1 MSNEVKFKSG
11 THEEYEARL
20 AAEGGVDESAIYF
33 VSKDI
38 ETENGVDFGGTIYK
52 GNDALGT
59 TCADHLK
66 TTADIVVAGL
76 SGQLGAGIANGDT
89 IPAGTSLQEI
99 LVKLLSKELYPNA
112 ATKPSID
119 IDGEKSFGLVEVG
132 STITIPEV
140 TMKKSVGAFNAS
152 YSSPAQPTPSIEWSN
167 EVMSATVSKFSG
179 ATISSGTTSLA
190 SISAVVELGTNTIT
204 YTADASYTAPS
215 NSPKTNLGN
224 TTTKT
229 GADKSEGTATWSAGN
244 ANKKDVKTT
253 VTGVY
258 PVYTNGVKAST
269 TDASA
274 AAMANLDS
282 PVEGDGTKLDL
293 VNSGT
298 AFGVSFAAMSK
309 GAYTLFVPNN
319 WTIKSAF
326 AINGTTAKYDVNCLS
341 DFKLNSETTT
351 RTVQGN
357 SVVYKVYEWS
367 GTEGANRVKFT
378 LG

>member
-11 THEEYEARL
+11 TQDEYTARL
-20 AAEGGVDESAIYF
+20 SSEGGVDASAIYF
-33 VSKDI
+33 VTKQI
-38 ETENGVDFGGTIYK
+38 ETENSVDFGGTIYR

-66 TTADIVVAGL
+66 TTADITVAGL

-119 IDGEKSFGLVEVG
+119 ISGEKSFGLVEVG
-132 STITIPEV
+132 STVEIPAV
-140 TMKKSVGAFNAS
+140 SMTKSVGKFNAS
-152 YSSPAQPTPSIEWSN
+152 YTSPTQPTPEITWSN
-167 EVMSATVSKFSG
+167 ETMTATVSGFGDITIANGTTGIDKVSATVALG
-179 ATISSGTTSLA
+179 A
-190 SISAVVELGTNTIT
+190 NTVT

-215 NSPKTNLGN
+215 NSPLTNLN
-224 TTTKT
+224 NSTTKT
-229 GADKSEGTATWSAGN
+229 GEDKADGTATWTAGN
-244 ANKKDVKTT
+244 ANKNNVKTT
-253 VTGVY
+253 ATGVY
-258 PVYTNGVKAST
+258 PVYTNGVAAST
-269 TDASA
+269 SDASA
-274 AAMANLDS
+274 AAMENLAN
-282 PVEGDGTKLDL
+282 PVTGDGTKLAL
-293 VNSGT
+293 VGASS
-298 AFGVSFAAMSK
+298 AFAVSFAAMSK
-309 GAYTLFVPNN
+309 AAYTLYVPNN
-319 WTIKSAF
+319 WTIKSAY

-341 DFKLNSETTT
+341 DFKENGTTT

-357 SVVYKVYEWS
+357 EVTYKVYEWA

>member
-1 MSNEVKFKSG
+1 MNEVKFKYG
-11 THEEYEARL
+11 TDASYKEKL
-20 AAEGGVDESAIYF
+20 AAAGGIDSSALYF
-33 VSKDI
+33 VSKAI
-38 ETENGVDFGGTIYK
+38 ETEDGVDFGGTIYR

-66 TTADIVVAGL
+66 TTADITVAGL

-99 LVKLLSKELYPNA
+99 LVKLLSKELYPSA

-119 IDGEKSFGLVEVG
+119 ISGEKSFGLVEVG
-132 STITIPEV
+132 STVTIPAV
-140 TMKKSVGAFNAS
+140 SMTKSVGKFNAG
-152 YSSPAQPTPSIEWSN
+152 YTSPTQPTPEITWSN
-167 EVMSATVSKFSG
+167 EKMTAAVSGFG
-179 ATISSGTTSLA
+179 GVTIAEGTTSLTE
-190 SISAVVELGTNTIT
+190 VEATVALGANTVT

-224 TTTKT
+224 NTTKT
-229 GADKSEGTATWSAGN
+229 SETANDGTATWTAGN
-244 ANKKDVKTT
+244 ANKNNVITT
-253 VTGVY
+253 ATGVY
-258 PVYTNGVKAST
+258 PVYTNGVAAST

-274 AAMANLDS
+274 AAMENLAE
-282 PVEGDGTKLDL
+282 PVADDGTKLAL
-293 VNSGT
+293 VGSGT

-309 GAYTLFVPNN
+309 APYTLYVPNN
-319 WTIKSAF
+319 WTIKSAY
-326 AINGTTAKYDVNCLS
+326 AINGTTAKYDVNCLA
-341 DFKLNSETTT
+341 DFKQNGTTT

-357 SVVYKVYEWS
+357 SVEYKVYEWA

>member
-1 MSNEVKFKSG
+1 MSDVKFKRGDSSAYDSVLKG
-11 THEEYEARL
+11 A
-20 AAEGGVDESAIYF
+20 GVDADAIYF
-33 VSKDI
+33 VTRQI
-38 ETENGVDFGGTIYK
+38 ETENAVDFGGTIYN

-66 TTADIVVAGL
+66 TTADITVAGL

-112 ATKPSID
+112 ATKPSVD
-119 IDGEKSFGLVEVG
+119 ISGEKSFGLVEVG
-132 STITIPEV
+132 TTVTIPAV
-140 TMKKSVGAFNAS
+140 SMTKSVGKFNAS
-152 YSSPAQPTPSIEWSN
+152 YTSPVQPTPEITWSN
-167 EVMSATVSKFSG
+167 EKMTATVSGFG
-179 ATISSGTTSLA
+179 GVTIAEGTTSLA
-190 SISAVVELGTNTIT
+190 EVNATVALGANTVT

-224 TTTKT
+224 DTTKT
-229 GADKSEGTATWSAGN
+229 GETANDGTATWAAGN
-244 ANKKDVKTT
+244 ANKNNVKTT
-253 VTGVY
+253 ATGVY
-258 PVYTNGVKAST
+258 PVYANGVAAST

-274 AAMANLDS
+274 AAMENLAE
-282 PVEGDGTKLDL
+282 PVTGDGTKLAL
-293 VNSGT
+293 VAAST

-309 GAYTLFVPNN
+309 APYTLYVPNN
-319 WTIKSAF
+319 WTIKSAY
-326 AINGTTAKYDVNCLS
+326 AINGTTAKYDVNCLA
-341 DFKLNSETTT
+341 DFVQNGTTT

-357 SVVYKVYEWS
+357 SVEYKIYEWA

>member
-1 MSNEVKFKSG
+1 MSNEVKFKYG
-11 THEEYEARL
+11 DAAAYEAKV
-20 AAEGGVDESAIYF
+20 ATESGVDASTLYF
-33 VSKDI
+33 VTKDI
-38 ETENGVDFGGTIYK
+38 ETENGVDFGGTIYR

-66 TTADIVVAGL
+66 TTADITVAGL

-112 ATKPSID
+112 ATKPSVD
-119 IDGEKSFGLVEVG
+119 ISGEKSFGLVEVG
-132 STITIPEV
+132 STITIPAV
-140 TMKKSVGAFNAS
+140 SMTKSVGKFNAS
-152 YSSPAQPTPSIEWSN
+152 YASPAQPTPEITWSN
-167 EVMSATVSKFSG
+167 EKMTASVSGFG
-179 ATISSGTTSLA
+179 GVTIAAGTTSLA
-190 SISAVVELGTNTIT
+190 EVEATVALGNNTVT

-224 TTTKT
+224 DTTKT
-229 GADKSEGTATWSAGN
+229 GEDAADGTATWAAGN
-244 ANKKDVKTT
+244 ANKNNVKTT
-253 VTGVY
+253 ATGVY
-258 PVYTNGVKAST
+258 PIYTNGVTAST

-274 AAMANLDS
+274 AAMENLAE
-282 PVEGDGTKLDL
+282 PVTGDGTKLAL
-293 VNSGT
+293 VAAST

-309 GAYTLFVPNN
+309 APYTLYVPNN
-319 WTIKSAF
+319 WTIKSAY
-326 AINGTTAKYDVNCLS
+326 AINGTTAKYDVNCLA
-341 DFKLNSETTT
+341 DFVQNGTTT

-357 SVVYKVYEWS
+357 SVEYKVYEWA

>member
-1 MSNEVKFKSG
+1 MSNEVKFKYGNASA
-11 THEEYEARL
+11 YEGKL
-20 AAEGGVDESAIYF
+20 AEEGGVDASTLYF
-33 VSKDI
+33 VTKDI

-66 TTADIVVAGL
+66 TTADITVAGL

-99 LVKLLSKELYPNA
+99 LVKLLSKELYPST
-112 ATKPSID
+112 ATKPSVD
-119 IDGEKSFGLVEVG
+119 ISGEKSFGLLEVG
-132 STITIPEV
+132 SSVTIPAV
-140 TMKKSVGAFNAS
+140 SMTKSVGKFNAS
-152 YSSPAQPTPSIEWSN
+152 YTSPAQPTPEITWSN
-167 EVMSATVSKFSG
+167 EKMTASVSGFG
-179 ATISSGTTSLA
+179 GVTIAAGTTSLA
-190 SISAVVELGTNTIT
+190 EVEATIALGSNTVT

-224 TTTKT
+224 DTTKT
-229 GADKSEGTATWSAGN
+229 GEDNADGTATWSAGN
-244 ANKKDVKTT
+244 ANKNNVKTT
-253 VTGVY
+253 ATGVY
-258 PVYTNGVKAST
+258 PIYTNGVTAST

-274 AAMANLDS
+274 AAMENLAE
-282 PVEGDGTKLDL
+282 PVTGDGTKLAL
-293 VNSGT
+293 VAANT

-309 GAYTLFVPNN
+309 APYTLYVPNN
-319 WTIKSAF
+319 WTIKSAY
-326 AINGTTAKYDVNCLS
+326 AINGTTAKYDVNCLA
-341 DFKLNSETTT
+341 DFIQNGTTT

-357 SVVYKVYEWS
+357 SVEYKVYEWA